1 MNIMLK
7 MFLNK
12 IFNNLAGLSIH
23 PILLL
28 FLLSLPE
35 AAIAGQSSAS
45 GTERVGTTAPKLVVQ
60 ITVDQLRGDL
70 PMRYR
75 KRLAEGG
82 FRYLLEQGTHYS
94 NAHYRHANTETA
106 VGHATLVTGADPSRH
121 GIVANEWINPQTGAF
136 VYNTEDDRHHIIG
149 KKPKAHKGVSPRNLL
164 SSTIG
169 DELVLSNAGKS
180 RVFSVSGKDR
190 GAILPGG
197 HAGKAF
203 WYSKSSGEFVTSTY
217 YYDEYPQ
224 WVAAWNA
231 EKPAE
236 RYRGKQWQLL
246 QARETYVA
254 KDNDDRVYEANF
266 KSLGRTFP
274 HRYGDDKYLN
284 LIVGLTPAVDELTL
298 DFAKR
303 VIEQEKLGAG
313 EATDFFAVSFSATDY
328 VGHLFG
334 PSSLESE
341 DNILRLDRILAS
353 FFDFLDKTVGLE
365 YILIVLSADH
375 GGPEAP
381 EYAQSIG
388 IETGRFAFDHFKK
401 PNELTAALKQRFG
414 RDDLILSHSHPY
426 LYLNYDAIRQASLDP
441 AQVERFVAA
450 EAIKLPGIAYA
461 MSRSQ
466 LIAGDYADAPIQRQI
481 RRNFHFDRSGDIH
494 LIPEQYWFL
503 HSTDEAAKMG
513 LAGLAA
519 IHGSPWAYDTYIP
532 IFFAGHKVPAQ
543 TIERRVSPTDIAPT
557 ISSYLGI
564 KFPSGSI
571 GDPLKEVINIGARS
585 E

>member
-1 MNIMLK
+1 MIKVDNK
-7 MFLNK
+7 SFSVVKTPFLFV
-12 IFNNLAGLSIH
+12 ILWSLSAVIY
-23 PILLL
+23 
-28 FLLSLPE
+28 
-35 AAIAGQSSAS
+35 AAIDQPSVAKIDSSS
-45 GTERVGTTAPKLVVQ
+45 SPKLVVQ

-75 KRLAEGG
+75 DRLPEGG
-82 FRYLLEQGTHYS
+82 FRYLLEQGAHYV

-121 GIVANEWINPQTGAF
+121 GIVANDWINPQTGAF
-136 VYNTEDDRHHIIG
+136 VYNTEDDRHHILG
-149 KKPKAHKGVSPRNLL
+149 KKLKPHKGVSPRNLL

-180 RVFSVSGKDR
+180 RVYSVSGKDR

-197 HAGKAF
+197 HAGKSF

-217 YYDEYPQ
+217 YYDAYPH

-236 RYRGKQWQLL
+236 RYRDKQWKLL
-246 QARETYVA
+246 QARENYFA
-254 KDNDDRVYEANF
+254 KDMDDRPYEADF
-266 KSLGRTFP
+266 GSLGRTFP
-274 HRYGDDKYLN
+274 HGYGDNKYLN
-284 LIVGLTPAVDELTL
+284 LIVGLSPAVDELTL
-298 DFAKR
+298 DFAKQL
-303 VIEQEKLGAG
+303 ITQEKLGTG

-341 DNILRLDRILAS
+341 DNILRLDRVLAS
-353 FFDFLDKTVGLE
+353 FFEFLDKTVGLE
-365 YILIVLSADH
+365 NTLIVLSADH

-388 IETGRFAFDHFKK
+388 IEAGRLSFDYFKK
-401 PNELTAALKQRFG
+401 PNELTSALKKRFS
-414 RDDLILSHSHPY
+414 RDDLILTHSHPY
-426 LYLNYDAIRQASLDP
+426 LYLNYAAMREAKLDP
-441 AQVERFVAA
+441 AVVERFVTA
-450 EAIKLPGIAYA
+450 EVIKLPGIAYA

-466 LIAGDYADAPIQRQI
+466 LIDGDYADAPMQRQI
-481 RRNFHFDRSGDIH
+481 RRNFHFDRSGSVH

-513 LAGLAA
+513 LSGLAA
-519 IHGSPWAYDTYIP
+519 IHGSPWTYDTYVP
-532 IFFAGHKVPAQ
+532 IFFAGHKIPAQ
-543 TIERRVSPTDIAPT
+543 RIPRRVSPTDIAPT
-557 ISSYLGI
+557 IASYLGI
-564 KFPSGSI
+564 KPPSGSL
-571 GDPLKEVINIGARS
+571 GTPLREVLTGS
-585 E
+585 P

>member
-1 MNIMLK
+1 VIK
-7 MFLNK
+7 VDNK
-12 IFNNLAGLSIH
+12 SFSVVKY
-23 PILLL
+23 PLL
-28 FLLSLPE
+28 FVILWSVSAVLY
-35 AAIAGQSSAS
+35 AAIDQSSVAKVDRS
-45 GTERVGTTAPKLVVQ
+45 STPKLVVQ

-70 PMRYR
+70 PMRY
-75 KRLAEGG
+75 KDRLPEGG
-82 FRYLLEQGTHYS
+82 FRYLLEKGAHYV

-121 GIVANEWINPQTGAF
+121 GIVANDWINPQTGAF
-136 VYNTEDDRHHIIG
+136 VYNTEDDRHHILG
-149 KKPKAHKGVSPRNLL
+149 KKVKPHKGVSPRNLL

-197 HAGKAF
+197 HAGKSF

-217 YYDEYPQ
+217 YYDAYPN

-236 RYRGKQWQLL
+236 RYRGKQWKLL
-246 QARETYVA
+246 QARENYFA
-254 KDNDDRVYEANF
+254 KDIDDRPYEADF
-266 KSLGRTFP
+266 GSLGRTFP
-274 HRYGDDKYLN
+274 HGYGDNKYLN
-284 LIVGLTPAVDELTL
+284 LTVGLSPAVDELTL
-298 DFAKR
+298 DFAKQL
-303 VIEQEKLGAG
+303 ITQEKLGAG

-341 DNILRLDRILAS
+341 DNILRLDRVLAS
-353 FFDFLDKTVGLE
+353 FFEFLDKTVGLE
-365 YILIVLSADH
+365 NILIVLSADH

-388 IETGRFAFDHFKK
+388 IETGRFSFDYFKK
-401 PNELTAALKQRFG
+401 PNELTSALKKRFS
-414 RDDLILSHSHPY
+414 RDDLILTHSHPY
-426 LYLNYDAIRQASLDP
+426 LYLNYDAMREAGLGP
-441 AQVERFVAA
+441 AMVERFVAA
-450 EAIKLPGIAYA
+450 EVIKLPGIAYA

-466 LIAGDYADAPIQRQI
+466 LIDGDYADAPIQRQI
-481 RRNFHFDRSGDIH
+481 RRNFHFDRSGSVH

-513 LAGLAA
+513 LSGLAA
-519 IHGSPWAYDTYIP
+519 IHGSPWAYDTYVP
-532 IFFAGHKVPAQ
+532 IFFAGHKILAQ
-543 TIERRVSPTDIAPT
+543 RISRHVSPTDIAPT
-557 ISSYLGI
+557 IADYLGI
-564 KFPSGSI
+564 KPPSGSV
-571 GDPLKEVINIGARS
+571 GLPLTEVLTGTP
-585 E
+585 